1 MKKEPEQDN
10 FFYYA
15 GWCCIAIILIYLF
28 LRFVLHID
36 LIRLM
41 PLCSFYTSTGFYCP
55 GCGGT
60 RAVLALFRG
69 EILKSL
75 FYHPVVPYA
84 AVVSGWFMITQTIER
99 LSRGKWKVAMH
110 FRMIY
115 VYILLAL
122 LAIQFLWKNGYLLIT
137 GIAPM

>member
-10 FFYYA
+10 FFFFL
-15 GWCCIAIILIYLF
+15 GWATIALILIYLF
-28 LRFVLHID
+28 FKFILKIDLLRF
-36 LIRLM
+36 M
-41 PLCSFYTSTGFYCP
+41 PLCNFYTSTGFYCP

-60 RAVLALFRG
+60 RAVFALFRG
-69 EILKSL
+69 DVLNSV

-84 AVVSGWFMITQTIER
+84 AIVGGWFMITQTIER
-99 LSRGKWKVAMH
+99 ISCGKWKVAMH

-115 VYILLAL
+115 VYLLLGILAVNF
-122 LAIQFLWKNGYLLIT
+122 IWKNGYLLVT

>member
-28 LRFVLHID
+28 FKFVLHID
-36 LIRLM
+36 FVRLM
-41 PLCSFYTSTGFYCP
+41 PVCTFYATTGFYCP

-69 EILKSL
+69 EILNSL
-75 FYHPVVPYA
+75 LYHPVVPYA
-84 AVVSGWFMITQTIER
+84 ALVSGYFMVTQTIER

-115 VYILLAL
+115 VYILLVL
-122 LAIQFLWKNGYLLIT
+122 LILQFLWKNGYLLLT
-137 GIAPM
+137 GVPPM

>member
-15 GWCCIAIILIYLF
+15 GWCVMGLILIYW
-28 LRFVLHID
+28 FVKSVFHFD
-36 LIRLM
+36 LVRLI
-41 PLCSFYTSTGFYCP
+41 PLCSFYIGTGYYCP

-60 RAVLALFRG
+60 RAVLALLRG
-69 EILKSL
+69 EILRSL

-84 AVVSGWFMITQTIER
+84 ALVAGWFMITQTIER
-99 LSRGKWKVAMH
+99 LSHGKWKVAMH

-115 VYILLAL
+115 VYILLGL
-122 LAIQFLWKNGYLLIT
+122 LAVNFIWKNGYLLFT
-137 GIAPM
+137 GVHLM